1 MVFPFIIPAITG
13 AISAITTTVAAIGPA
28 VSSFVASIGPT
39 LSTIA
44 MQIKPY
50 AEALAKF
57 ANNFL
62 QVVDILKPGEQVTD
76 LGERALQGLKQDVKM
91 EDYDTVSDYLAALRK
106 IDVDPNVSKN
116 RSFAEKLVS
125 GLAVGTVALEDKLN
139 APEGQ
144 FNGIWLLPL
153 ANPSYFTPER
163 VQSLVTTGTLSSKI
177 LDYLNKGLTSGESRS
192 FEKSLEKNEQGE
204 PITTEQRAELY
215 DALEAAQE
223 KWAEISKQ
231 VEQN

>member
-1 MVFPFIIPAITG
+1 MVFPLIPLITG
-13 AISAITTTVAAIGPA
+13 AVSAITTAVAAIGPA
-28 VSSFVASIGPT
+28 VSSFVASVGPT

-44 MQIKPY
+44 LQMKPY

-62 QVVDILKPGEQVTD
+62 QVMDILKPGEQVTD

-91 EDYDTVSDYLAALRK
+91 ENYDSASDYLAALRK
-106 IDVDPNVSKN
+106 IEVDPNVSKN
-116 RSFAEKLVS
+116 RNFAEKLVS
-125 GLAVGTVALEDKLN
+125 GLAVSTVALEDKLN

-153 ANPSYFTPER
+153 ANPAYFTPER
-163 VQSLVTTGTLSSKI
+163 MKSLATTGTLGSNI
-177 LDYLNKGLTSGESRS
+177 LDYLNKDLTGGESRS

-204 PITTEQRAELY
+204 PITTEQRSELY
-215 DALEAAQE
+215 DALEAAQD
-223 KWAEISKQ
+223 KWTEISKQ
-231 VEQN
+231 AEQN